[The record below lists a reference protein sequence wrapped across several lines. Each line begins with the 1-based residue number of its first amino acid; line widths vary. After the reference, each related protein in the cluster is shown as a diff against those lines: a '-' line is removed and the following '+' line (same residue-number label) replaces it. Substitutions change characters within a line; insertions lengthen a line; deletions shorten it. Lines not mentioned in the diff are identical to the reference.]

1 MIHRSMEKTLAA
13 SARAYPVLTVTGPRQ
28 SGKTTLVRKV
38 FREHEYVSL
47 ENPDDRAFAL
57 EDPRGFLNR
66 FSGDVILD
74 EVQRAP
80 DLFSYLQGLADE
92 DDRAGRY
99 ILTGSQNFLLLEK
112 VSQSLAG
119 RTALFHLLP
128 FSRAELAGRNPM
140 ALEEIGRKIPKRR
153 PVDAGL
159 FEVLFKGFYPR
170 IHDKG
175 LKPQDWLRNY
185 YQTYI
190 ERDVRSIVQVGDIET
205 FGRFVRLCA
214 GRTGQILNLS
224 SLGADCGVSHAT
236 ARRWL
241 SVLEASFIVYL
252 LRPHYANFSKRLI
265 KSPKLYFIDTGL
277 LCYLL
282 RIRSPEEL
290 SLHASRG
297 AVFETFVL
305 AELLKSSLN
314 QGADPDIH
322 FWRDIAGHEVDF
334 ILSQG
339 PVLVP
344 VEVKSGE
351 TIAGDYFKGIDYWR
365 GLSSQVDG
373 PAAIVYGGDASML
386 RSRTALYS
394 WSDWL

>member
-1 MIHRSMEKTLAA
+1 MIDRNLEQALAA
-13 SARAYPVLTVTGPRQ
+13 SARSYPVVTVTGPRQ
-28 SGKTTLVRKV
+28 SGKTTLARKV
-38 FREHEYVSL
+38 FAGYDYVSL
-47 ENPDDRAFAL
+47 ENPDERTFAL

-66 FSGDVILD
+66 FPGPVILD
-74 EVQRAP
+74 EVQRVP
-80 DLFSYLQGLADE
+80 DLLSYLQGRVDE
-92 DDRAGRY
+92 DDHPGRY
-99 ILTGSQNFLLLEK
+99 VLTGSQNFLLLEK

-119 RTALFHLLP
+119 RTSVFHLLP
-128 FSRAELAGRNPM
+128 FSRAELAGRKPLP
-140 ALEEIGRKIPKRR
+140 LEDVGRKIAKR
-153 PVDAGL
+153 PSETNGL
-159 FEVLFKGFYPR
+159 FEMLFKGFYPR

-241 SVLEASFIVYL
+241 SVLEASFIVHL
-252 LRPHYANFSKRLI
+252 LRPYYENFSKRLI

-282 RIRSPEEL
+282 RIRSADEL
-290 SLHASRG
+290 VTHASRG
-297 AVFETFVL
+297 AIFETFVVV
-305 AELLKSSLN
+305 ELLKASLN

-322 FWRDIAGHEVDF
+322 FWRDTGGHEVDI
-334 ILSQG
+334 ILGQG
-339 PVLVP
+339 RSPIP
-344 VEVKSGE
+344 VEAKSGE
-351 TIAGDYFKGIDYWR
+351 TVAGDFLKGIEFWR
-365 GLSSQVDG
+365 GLPGQKKAQ
-373 PAAIVYGGDASML
+373 AAVIYGGNESMM
-386 RSRTALYS
+386 RSQTALYS
-394 WSDWL
+394 WKDWL